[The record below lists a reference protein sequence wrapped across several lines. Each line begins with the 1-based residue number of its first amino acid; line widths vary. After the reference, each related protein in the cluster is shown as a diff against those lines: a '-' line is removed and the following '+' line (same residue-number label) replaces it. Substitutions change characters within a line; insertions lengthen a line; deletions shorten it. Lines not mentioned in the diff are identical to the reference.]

1 MADETTLDAD
11 DVARPEAPVL
21 TLPPDEAALLRAEYA
36 RAGVILEYGSGGST
50 VLAGG
55 MAGKRV
61 FSVESDAGWI
71 GKMQGWFATHPPV
84 SPVVMHHADIGP
96 TVAWGRPADET
107 AFRKWPGYA
116 NSVWDRRD
124 FAHPDVVLVDGRFRA
139 ACLLTVALRITRP
152 VTVLFDDYKRRKPYH
167 AVEALVR
174 PVAMAGR
181 MARFEVAPM
190 VLPPERLGWLVGL
203 YLKPL

>member
-1 MADETTLDAD
+1 MADDGEHE
-11 DVARPEAPVL
+11 ARPDAPVL

-61 FSVESDAGWI
+61 FAVESDAGWVA
-71 GKMQGWFATHPPV
+71 KMQGWFAANPPV
-84 SPVVMHHADIGP
+84 SPVTLHHADIGP
-96 TVAWGRPADET
+96 TVAWGRPEDET
-107 AFRKWPGYA
+107 QFRKWPGYA
-116 NSVWDRRD
+116 TSVWDRKD
-124 FAHPDVVLVDGRFRA
+124 FAHPDVVLIDGRFRA
-139 ACLLTVALRITRP
+139 ACLMTVALRIIRP

-167 AVEALVR
+167 AVEDLIR

-190 VLPPERLGWLVGL
+190 VLAPERLGWLVGL